1 MTRLRVCAPPL
12 VDPILPLL
20 SRDLPR
26 GADWRYELK
35 LDGGTLYLE
44 KNGARFRSKTG
55 RVPSGAASRT
65 HSGRSGLK

>member
-55 RVPSGAASRT
+55 GCQAAPRAV
-65 HSGRSGLK
+65 RIRDEVD